1 MRRVVKKWVVKQPA
15 GGKIVVTKF
24 AKIKF
29 DLRAAVLAA
38 VLPFFAA
45 AATDKT
51 LSTAKQIAQN
61 ELSLKDAKEAESGL
75 NDKLKSL
82 AAEIKKA
89 QRVNDATQERIDKL
103 SRDITLLHSNIGK
116 MRQNVARLES
126 QSQKLSAGQDEI
138 MQTLV
143 NVIGQDFAFDLIAQ
157 PSTQEAVIAD
167 EMLKELHLI
176 IKDDLG
182 RLANEYEKASN
193 EIVQTKSKIKQIN
206 EQMNELGAMQNRLV
220 ALQKQQSKDIAL
232 LQNHKGIYQKELA
245 QIQERQRLLASTLKE
260 LKIIENDQKLAQIE
274 EQQEAQ
280 NEVAQN
286 KAGQV
291 EQTPKEGETKTAT
304 YAQKSRGGDVKR
316 VGSSYQSSKV
326 RAYRGAK
333 TIAPLKNYVVKQKF
347 GDFVDPIYKIKIF
360 NELVTLSSKVA
371 NENVRNVLDGKV
383 VFVRDSGV
391 LGLSVIVQN
400 ANGIHTIYAKL
411 NSINPKIKVG
421 VMLKKGEVIGKI
433 KQDLAFSVTQ
443 KNYYINPM
451 ELIQ

>member
-1 MRRVVKKWVVKQPA
+1 MRRVVKQLV
-15 GGKIVVTKF
+15 GRKIVVTKF
-24 AKIKF
+24 AQIKF

-38 VLPFFAA
+38 ILPFFAA
-45 AATDKT
+45 AATNET

-89 QRVNDATQERIDKL
+89 QLVNDATQERIDKL

-126 QSQKLSAGQDEI
+126 QSKKLSAGQDEI

-193 EIVQTKSKIKQIN
+193 EIVQTKSKINQIN

-274 EQQEAQ
+274 AQQEAQ
-280 NEVAQN
+280 NEAQR
-286 KAGQV
+286 AA
-291 EQTPKEGETKTAT
+291 QTPKEGETKTPT
-304 YAQKSRGGDVKR
+304 YAQNSRGGDVKR

-326 RAYRGAK
+326 RTYRGTK

-400 ANGIHTIYAKL
+400 ANEIHTIYAKL
-411 NSINPKIKVG
+411 NSINPKVKVG
-421 VMLKKGEVIGKI
+421 VTLKKGEVIGKI

>member
-1 MRRVVKKWVVKQPA
+1 MRRVVKQLV
-15 GGKIVVTKF
+15 GRKIVVTKF
-24 AKIKF
+24 AQIKF

-38 VLPFFAA
+38 ILPFFAA
-45 AATDKT
+45 AATNET

-89 QRVNDATQERIDKL
+89 QLVNDATQERIDKL

-126 QSQKLSAGQDEI
+126 QSKKLSAGQDEI

-182 RLANEYEKASN
+182 RLANEYERASN
-193 EIVQTKSKIKQIN
+193 EIVQTKSKINQIN

-274 EQQEAQ
+274 AQQEAQ
-280 NEVAQN
+280 NEAQR
-286 KAGQV
+286 AV
-291 EQTPKEGETKTAT
+291 QTPKEGETKTPT
-304 YAQKSRGGDVKR
+304 YAQNSRGGDVKR

-326 RAYRGAK
+326 RTYRGTK

-400 ANGIHTIYAKL
+400 ANEIHTIYAKL
-411 NSINPKIKVG
+411 NSINPKVKVG
-421 VMLKKGEVIGKI
+421 VTLKKGEVIGKI